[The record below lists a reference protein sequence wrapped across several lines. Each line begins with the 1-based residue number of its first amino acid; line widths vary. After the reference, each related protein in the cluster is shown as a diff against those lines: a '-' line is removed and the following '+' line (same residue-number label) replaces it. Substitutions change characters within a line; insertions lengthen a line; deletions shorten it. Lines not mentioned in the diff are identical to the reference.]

1 MIKIKFYSPTPKLF
15 LGVGSLLIL
24 SMLILLAEQIVTFF
38 LRLFGKGAANYKI
51 AIISLLS
58 VACILFVV
66 AITEL
71 MLRSNKRRIQ
81 YLLQRKFCEVKI
93 ENEK

>member
-24 SMLILLAEQIVTFF
+24 SMLILLAEQIVFF

-66 AITEL
+66 AITEF
-71 MLRSNKRRIQ
+71 I
-81 YLLQRKFCEVKI
+81 
-93 ENEK
+93 